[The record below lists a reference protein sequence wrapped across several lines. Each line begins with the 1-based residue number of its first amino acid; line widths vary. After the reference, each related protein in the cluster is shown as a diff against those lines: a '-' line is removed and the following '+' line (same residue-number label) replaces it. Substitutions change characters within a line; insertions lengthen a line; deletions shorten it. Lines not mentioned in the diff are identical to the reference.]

1 MKTSLLLSFAA
12 LGALASSAFAADLPT
27 KKGPPPAPTIVM
39 APYSWAGFYVGVNG
53 GYADPTAKLGV
64 SAGAPW
70 GGASPDPDWNANA
83 NGPGVAAAGTH
94 NIGLHGFIGGATAGY
109 NYQFNNVVLG
119 VEADADYMNLN
130 GSYATPK
137 YTAFAGLPSQ
147 YWANGSASVDSLFT
161 IRARAGLAFDRL
173 LLFVTGGV
181 AFTNEKFSQSI
192 GYTNPTEVITLPP
205 TFTGNGYNR
214 GSASTTA
221 VTGAFGGG
229 LEYAFDN
236 HWSLKGEYLYVPLKS
251 LDFTSVS
258 TVDSTYTIH
267 HHESLSA
274 LNVFRVGLN
283 YRFP

>member
-1 MKTSLLLSFAA
+1 
-12 LGALASSAFAADLPT
+12 
-27 KKGPPPAPTIVM
+27 M

-64 SAGAPW
+64 SAPSSSGWNGDNDW
-70 GGASPDPDWNANA
+70 GPIP
-83 NGPGVAAAGTH
+83 GPGVAALGTH
-94 NIGLHGFIGGATAGY
+94 NIGLHGFIGGAQAGY
-109 NYQFNNVVLG
+109 NYQINNFVFG
-119 VEADADYMNLN
+119 VEADADFMNLK
-130 GSYATPK
+130 GSYSTPS
-137 YTAFAGLPSQ
+137 YDGFSPGSS

-161 IRARAGLAFDRL
+161 LRLRAGLAFDRL
-173 LLFVTGGV
+173 LVFVTGGLAV
-181 AFTNEKFSQSI
+181 TNEKFSQSI
-192 GYTNPTEVITLPP
+192 GYNNPTEIIDLPITGR
-205 TFTGNGYNR
+205 GNGYNR

-229 LEYAFDN
+229 VEYAFDN